1 MTADRPRSRAEP
13 TAEADRTVVDP
24 LVERTAG
31 PQPWR
36 RVAHALTGAV
46 VAAVLTYL
54 PLSRE
59 EALLA
64 LGGAALT
71 LHALDVVRL
80 RFGKVH
86 ALFFSAFRHLASPR
100 EARGSASSTWYALG
114 MILAL
119 AIFTREAAV
128 SGILVLAFADPVSSY
143 SGRRWGRRP
152 FLGASLEGTVVFAL
166 TAFVVLAPRH
176 PLPVAVTAALVC
188 ALAERLSWPLDDNLT
203 IPVVGAAMVTMVEA
217 LL

>member
-1 MTADRPRSRAEP
+1 MSTDLPRSEAEP
-13 TAEADRTVVDP
+13 KADADLPVLDP

-36 RVAHALTGAV
+36 RVFHALTGSV
-46 VAAVLTYL
+46 VAAALVFL
-54 PLSRE
+54 PISRE
-59 EALLA
+59 AALCM
-64 LGGAALT
+64 LGGAMLT

-80 RFGKVH
+80 RFGKAH

-119 AIFTREAAV
+119 ALFAREAAV
-128 SGILVLAFADPVSSY
+128 SGILVLAFADPISSY

-152 FLGASLEGTVVFAL
+152 FLGASMEGTLVFGL
-166 TAFVVLAPRH
+166 TAFTVLAFRH
-176 PLPVAVTAALVC
+176 ALPVAAAAAVVC

-203 IPVVGAAMVTMVEA
+203 IPVVGAAVLTMVEG